1 MTTANAIRLRYALR
15 RERFSL
21 DVEAE
26 IPDRGVTAVFGASG
40 AGKTSLLRCI
50 AGLER
55 AEDAYLELDGTRLD
69 DSASGLR
76 LPAHRRAVAFV
87 FQEPRLFNHLSVEA
101 NIRYGRQRRSDR
113 SPAATF
119 DELVEILGIEALLTR
134 APSGLSG
141 GEAQRVAIA
150 RALMSAP
157 RLVLMDEPLSAL
169 DAARRQEVLPF
180 LERLHA
186 RLPVPLVYVSHQQDE
201 VLRLADTLIALDS
214 GRVFASGP
222 LEALLARADVP
233 GLSGAAAAAVL
244 HGVAGSMDDEFGMTP
259 VESRA
264 GQLWVAGRHPNGTT
278 LRLLVPARDVSV
290 SLAPLSAS
298 SIQNSL
304 AADIA
309 DVLPCSDDSAVL
321 LKLDASGV
329 VLFAHVTRRAVAQL
343 DLRPGQTVFAN
354 VKSAAVRP
362 VFAESPP
369 GPA

>member
-1 MTTANAIRLRYALR
+1 MTAANTIRLRYVLR
-15 RERFSL
+15 RARFSL
-21 DVEAE
+21 NVEAE
-26 IPDRGVTAVFGASG
+26 FPSRGVTAVFGASG
-40 AGKTSLLRCI
+40 AGKTSLLRCV

-55 AEDAYLELDGTRLD
+55 AEEAYLELDGTRLD
-69 DSASGLR
+69 DLASGLC

-87 FQEPRLFNHLSVEA
+87 FQEPRLFSHLSVEA
-101 NIRYGRQRRSDR
+101 NIRYGQRRCDR
-113 SPAATF
+113 SPAVGF
-119 DELVEILGIEALLTR
+119 EELVEILGIEALLAR

-186 RLPVPLVYVSHQQDE
+186 RLPVPLVYVSHQQEE

-222 LEALLARADVP
+222 LDELLARADVP
-233 GLSGAAAAAVL
+233 GLSGALAAAVL
-244 HGVAGSMDDEFGMTP
+244 HGVAGRADTEFGMTP

-264 GQLWVAGRHPNGTT
+264 GRLWVAGRHPDGTT
-278 LRLLVPARDVSV
+278 LRLLVFARDVSV
-290 SLAPLSAS
+290 SLTPLSAS

-304 AADIA
+304 AADVA
-309 DVLPCSDDSAVL
+309 GLLPCGDDTTVL

-329 VLFAHVTRRAVAQL
+329 VLFAHVTRRAVARL
-343 DLRPGQTVFAN
+343 DLCPGRAVFAN

-362 VFAESPP
+362 VFAEPP
-369 GPA
+369 PQFK

>member
-1 MTTANAIRLRYALR
+1 MTTTGTIRLRYALR
-15 RERFSL
+15 RGRFSL
-21 DVEAE
+21 DVEAGF
-26 IPDRGVTAVFGASG
+26 PSRGVTAVFGTSG

-50 AGLER
+50 AGLEA
-55 AEDAYLELDGTRLD
+55 AEESYFELDGTRLD
-69 DSASGLR
+69 DSASGLCV
-76 LPAHRRAVAFV
+76 PAHRRHVAFV
-87 FQEPRLFNHLSVEA
+87 FQEPRLFDHLNVEA
-101 NIRYGRQRRSDR
+101 NIRYGQRRSDR
-113 SPAATF
+113 TPPADF
-119 DELVEILGIEALLTR
+119 EELVDILGIDALLAR

-186 RLPVPLVYVSHQQDE
+186 RLPVPLVYVSHQQEE
-201 VLRLADTLIALDS
+201 VLRLADTLIALDA
-214 GRVFASGP
+214 GRVVASGP
-222 LEALLARADVP
+222 LDVLLARADLP

-244 HGVAGSMDDEFGMTP
+244 QGIAGKTDAEFGMTP

-264 GQLWVAGRHPNGTT
+264 GRMWVAGRHPDGAA
-278 LRLLVPARDVSV
+278 LRLLVAARDVSV

-304 AADIA
+304 AAH
-309 DVLPCSDDSAVL
+309 VTELLPCGDGTTVL
-321 LKLDASGV
+321 LKLDASGA
-329 VLFAHVTRRAVAQL
+329 VLFAHVTGKAVAQL
-343 DLRPGQTVFAN
+343 DLRPGKPVFAN

-362 VFAESPP
+362 VFAEPP
-369 GPA
+369 A

>member
-1 MTTANAIRLRYALR
+1 MTAADTIRLRYALR

-21 DVEAE
+21 DVDVE
-26 IPDRGVTAVFGASG
+26 IPGRGVTAVFGASG
-40 AGKTSLLRCI
+40 AGKTSLLRCV

-55 AEDAYLELDGTRLD
+55 AGDAYLELDGTRLD

-87 FQEPRLFNHLSVEA
+87 FQEPRLFGHLSVEA
-101 NIRYGRQRRSDR
+101 NIRYGQRRCDR

-119 DELVEILGIEALLTR
+119 EELVQILGIEALLSRSPT
-134 APSGLSG
+134 GLSG

-157 RLVLMDEPLSAL
+157 RLLLMDEPLSAL

-186 RLPVPLVYVSHQQDE
+186 RLPVPLVYVSHQQEE

-222 LEALLARADVP
+222 LEELLARADVP
-233 GLSGAAAAAVL
+233 GLSGTAAAAVL
-244 HGVAGSMDDEFGMTP
+244 HGVAGRADGEFGMTP
-259 VESRA
+259 VKSRA
-264 GQLWVAGRHPNGTT
+264 GRLWVAGRHADGTT

-290 SLAPLSAS
+290 SLSPLSAS

-309 DVLPCSDDSAVL
+309 GVLPCGDDSTVL
-321 LKLDASGV
+321 LKLEASGV

-343 DLRPGQTVFAN
+343 DLRPGRSVFAN

-362 VFAESPP
+362 AFTEPP
-369 GPA
+369 PEPG